1 MVLPLLYDNEA
12 GGDTYG
18 IEWFCNYAVS
28 DHWRLYCQ
36 YSVFEMHLFNDP
48 SNNYVDEDPKNQV
61 YLRSSWDI
69 RENLDFDMIF
79 RYVDRLVAD
88 LVPSYATMDLRLAY
102 RPRKHWEL
110 AVVGQNLLQEYH
122 QEYQGGV
129 TVYTTDVPR
138 SVYGTV
144 TWRH

>member
-48 SNNYVDEDPKNQV
+48 SNNYVDEDP
-61 YLRSSWDI
+61 RI
-69 RENLDFDMIF
+69 RFIC
-79 RYVDRLVAD
+79 DR
-88 LVPSYATMDLRLAY
+88 R
-102 RPRKHWEL
+102 
-110 AVVGQNLLQEYH
+110 
-122 QEYQGGV
+122 
-129 TVYTTDVPR
+129 
-138 SVYGTV
+138 GTFV
-144 TWRH
+144 RTWIST